1 MNLWLELGKA
11 IIKKGA
17 PLLGGIIGGPG
28 GAAIGGLLARV
39 FGGDPAD
46 PVDLL
51 ARVNSDNEAM
61 LKLAEIESTNE
72 VRLAEIAFKNTES
85 ARSRE
90 VEVTKATGQMN
101 WPMYVLAAIIVL
113 GFFGVM
119 LAMFFRVIPEG
130 SKEIAFMLFG
140 GLLTNFG
147 AVVNYFFGSSKGS
160 ADKDK
165 LIAIK

>member
-1 MNLWLELGKA
+1 MNIWAELGKT
-11 IIKKGA
+11 IIRKGA
-17 PLLGGIIGGPG
+17 PLLGGVIGGPG
-28 GAAIGGLLARV
+28 GAAIGGLIAKV

-46 PVDLL
+46 PKDLL
-51 ARVNSDNEAM
+51 ARVESDNDAM

-72 VRLAEIAFKNTES
+72 VRLAEIAFRNTES
-85 ARSRE
+85 ARDRE
-90 VEVTKATGQMN
+90 VQVTQATGKLN

-119 LAMFFRVIPEG
+119 LAMFFRVIPTG
-130 SKEIAFMLFG
+130 SREIALMLFG
-140 GLLTNFG
+140 SLSANFG

-165 LIAIK
+165 LMALK